1 MLEIRNIKP
10 WLLRSKV
17 SPPRKHVEAIPRPV
31 LLEKLRTVPMGG
43 LVMVQA
49 PAGYGKS
56 SLLAEWREV
65 SLKQGDNFAWVSLDK
80 EDDLE
85 SILAHLAF
93 AFHLNGLELSH
104 SELLQ
109 TNTQEKHLS
118 SYALRILLQI
128 IEETPCNF
136 VVVLDDLETLS
147 ESTSSSFLESLLR
160 WAPENLTVVLSG
172 RQPPPIDLTDF
183 AVRGLLTDIR
193 KRDLRFNRDE
203 IRAILGDYPEVTIKE
218 IEQLTE
224 GWPVFVR
231 LVSLG
236 VGLQALHTYPVDSN
250 AFTHY
255 LDANLLTLIS
265 KEQMRFL
272 LGASIFGDIPVAF
285 FTECYGDDYF
295 RKILHNPYNLED
307 LISPIEG
314 DIDTW
319 RIHPLLREHLN
330 DRLHKEFPEKVTES
344 YQTVARWSA
353 KQGNELMAVR
363 VAAAIRDVELI
374 EEILFDVGGPVTL
387 WFKGLGYLRR
397 INDLICS
404 APSCN
409 STPQGFPLIVLTD
422 VITKAKLGHVDE
434 AKLRFEDANKQ
445 GVFNITS
452 DSSLEIRE
460 DQQLV
465 EFSVAIAR
473 TTLDV
478 YSFTPLNSNAIDIL
492 RSYGETRF
500 AGLPYLQGLIWN
512 ADALLANE
520 GSYLDRALESSKI
533 AAIKF
538 QTARSHFG
546 EAHVTFHLAAANL
559 ALGRIRETSTL
570 LDRARTIVQ
579 THLPDDEELQI
590 ILLCLTGELQL
601 QTTPMRLNETGQFQS
616 KFLSKFKRLSF
627 CLDFFLAGLLQ
638 LTDRYLLQNKPEAA
652 QQFLCECDVI
662 AHQRKATHVL
672 RYIQFLRLIT
682 LIRSGHENDALT
694 LFNHITDN
702 DFKTQ
707 VVWREAEI
715 HAEAVSL
722 LAHRLNDVDIAVVDK
737 QIRFAEQAGNQRMLM
752 RLLAVECHRLM
763 RSGNEMAAFSIL
775 VKLARLSGEIGFFR
789 EIAIN
794 AGNLL
799 PLMSAY
805 LKSKES
811 NVPYHEIIL
820 ANIKDLQN
828 EAGSFEINGEKRHVT
843 PAELRVLRELEN
855 GHSDKLIAR
864 SLTISPSTVHFHL
877 KNIYRKLGATSRSHA
892 IRLAKQ
898 AYII

>member
-17 SPPRKHVEAIPRPV
+17 SPPRKHVEALPRPV
-31 LLEKLRTVPMGG
+31 LLEKLRTVPRGG
-43 LVMVQA
+43 LVVVQA

-65 SLKQGDNFAWVSLDK
+65 SLKQGDNLAWVSLDE

-109 TNTQEKHLS
+109 TNTQEKRLS

-128 IEETPCNF
+128 IEETPCDF
-136 VVVLDDLETLS
+136 VVVLDDLERLT
-147 ESTSSSFLESLLR
+147 ESISSSFLESLLR

-172 RQPPPIDLTDF
+172 RQPPPINLTDF

-193 KRDLRFNRDE
+193 KKDLKFDLAE
-203 IRAILGDYPEVTIKE
+203 IKAILGDYPEATIKE
-218 IEQLTE
+218 IERLTE

-236 VGLQALHTYPVDSN
+236 IGLQTLHTYPVDSN
-250 AFTHY
+250 AFAHY
-255 LDANLLTLIS
+255 LDSNLLTLIS
-265 KEQMRFL
+265 EEQLRFL
-272 LGASIFGDIPVAF
+272 LEASIFDDIPVSY
-285 FTECYGDDYF
+285 FTECYGDEYF
-295 RKILHNPYNLED
+295 WKILHNPYNLED

-314 DIDTW
+314 DMDTW

-330 DRLHKEFPEKVTES
+330 DRLHKEYPEKVTEL
-344 YQTVARWSA
+344 YQAAARWSA
-353 KQGNELMAVR
+353 RQGNELMAVR
-363 VAAAIRDVELI
+363 TAAAIHDVKLI
-374 EEILFDVGGPVTL
+374 EEILHDTGGPVTL
-387 WFKGLGYLRR
+387 WFKGLGYMRR

-404 APSCN
+404 ASSNN
-409 STPQGFPLIVLTD
+409 SAQLGLPLVVLTD
-422 VITKAKLGHVDE
+422 IITKAKLGRVEE
-434 AKLRFEDANKQ
+434 AKLRFEEATKQ
-445 GVFNITS
+445 GIFNIEA
-452 DSSLEIRE
+452 DSSHESRE
-460 DQQLV
+460 ERQLV

-473 TTLDV
+473 TTLDI
-478 YSFTPLNSNAIDIL
+478 YSFTPLNASAIDIL
-492 RSYGETRF
+492 RSYGEAKF
-500 AGLPYLQGLIWN
+500 AELPYLQGLIWN

-520 GSYLDRALESSKI
+520 GSRLERALESSKI

-538 QTARSHFG
+538 QAARSQFG

-559 ALGRIRETSTL
+559 ALGRIRETATL
-570 LDRARTIVQ
+570 LERARTIVQ

-601 QTTPMRLNETGQFQS
+601 QTTPMRLNETEHFQTM
-616 KFLSKFKRLSF
+616 FLSKFKRLSF

-652 QQFLCECDVI
+652 QQFLHECDVI
-662 AHQRKATHVL
+662 AHQRNAAHVL
-672 RYIQFLRLIT
+672 RYIQFLKLIT

-694 LFNHITDN
+694 LFKHVTHNG
-702 DFKTQ
+702 FKTQ

-715 HAEAVSL
+715 YAEAVSL
-722 LAHRLNDVDIAVVDK
+722 LAHRLNNVDIAVVNK
-737 QIRFAEQAGNQRMLM
+737 QIRFAEHTGNQRMLM
-752 RLLAVECHRLM
+752 RLLAVECLRLM
-763 RSGNEMAAFSIL
+763 RSGDENAAFSIL
-775 VKLARLSGEIGFFR
+775 GRLTRLSGEIGFFR

-805 LKSKES
+805 SKSVGS
-811 NVPYHEIIL
+811 NVPHHEKIF
-820 ANIKDLQN
+820 ANIKYQQN
-828 EAGSFEINGEKRHVT
+828 EAGSFEINGETRHVT

-877 KNIYRKLGATSRSHA
+877 KNIYRKLGATSRSQA

-898 AYII
+898 TNII

>member
-17 SPPRKHVEAIPRPV
+17 SPPRKHVEALSRPV
-31 LLEKLRTVPMGG
+31 LLERLRTVPRGG
-43 LVMVQA
+43 LVVVQA

-56 SLLAEWREV
+56 SLLAEWREA
-65 SLKQGDNFAWVSLDK
+65 SLKQGDNFAWVALDE

-93 AFHLNGLELSH
+93 AFHLNGLELSQ

-128 IEETPCNF
+128 IEETPCDF
-136 VVVLDDLETLS
+136 VVVLDDLERLT
-147 ESTSSSFLESLLR
+147 ESISSSFLESLLR

-172 RQPPPIDLTDF
+172 RQPPPIELTDF

-193 KRDLRFNRDE
+193 KKDLKFNRAE
-203 IRAILGDYPEVTIKE
+203 IKAILGDYPEVTIKE
-218 IEQLTE
+218 IERLTE

-231 LVSLG
+231 LMSIG
-236 VGLQALHTYPVDSN
+236 TGLQTLHTYPVDSN

-255 LDANLLTLIS
+255 LDSNLLTLVS
-265 KEQMRFL
+265 KEQKKFL
-272 LGASIFGDIPVAF
+272 LEASIFDDIPVAF
-285 FTECYGDDYF
+285 FTECYGDEYF
-295 RKILHNPYNLED
+295 WKILHNPYNLED

-314 DIDTW
+314 DINTW

-330 DRLHKEFPEKVTES
+330 DRLHREFPEKVTEL
-344 YQTVARWSA
+344 YQTAARWSA

-363 VAAAIRDVELI
+363 SAATIHGIELI
-374 EEILFDVGGPVTL
+374 EEILLATGGPVTL
-387 WFKGLGYLRR
+387 WFKGLGYMRR
-397 INDLICS
+397 INDLICNAS
-404 APSCN
+404 YN
-409 STPQGFPLIVLTD
+409 NITRQGLPLVVLTD
-422 VITKAKLGHVDE
+422 IITKAKLGRVEE
-434 AKLRFEDANKQ
+434 AKLRFEEATKQ
-445 GVFNITS
+445 GVFNTEA
-452 DSSLEIRE
+452 DSSLETRDE
-460 DQQLV
+460 KQLV

-478 YSFTPLNSNAIDIL
+478 YSFTPLNAGAIDIL
-492 RSYGETRF
+492 RSYGEAKF
-500 AGLPYLQGLIWN
+500 AELPYLQGLIWN

-520 GSYLDRALESSKI
+520 GSCLERAMESSKI

-538 QTARSHFG
+538 QAAQSHFG

-559 ALGRIRETSTL
+559 ALGRIQETAALLEKAKTL
-570 LDRARTIVQ
+570 VH
-579 THLPDDEELQI
+579 THLPDDDELQI

-601 QTTPMRLNETGQFQS
+601 QTTPVKLKETEQFRTM
-616 KFLSKFKRLSF
+616 FLSTFERLSF

-638 LTDRYLLQNKPEAA
+638 FIDRYLLQNKPEAA

-662 AHQRKATHVL
+662 ARQRNATHVL
-672 RYIQFLRLIT
+672 RYIQFLKLIT

-694 LFNHITDN
+694 LFKHVNHN
-702 DFKTQ
+702 DFKAQ

-715 HAEAVSL
+715 YAEAVSL

-737 QIRFAEQAGNQRMLM
+737 QIRFAEQTGNQRMLL
-752 RLLAVECHRLM
+752 RLLAVECHRLL
-763 RSGNEMAAFSIL
+763 RLGNETAAFSIL
-775 VKLARLSGEIGFFR
+775 EKLAMLSGETGFYR
-789 EIAIN
+789 EIAVN

-805 LKSKES
+805 SKAMGS
-811 NVPYHEIIL
+811 NVPNHEKIL
-820 ANIKDLQN
+820 GNIKYPQN
-828 EAGSFEINGEKRHVT
+828 EAGTFEINGETRHVT
-843 PAELRVLRELEN
+843 PAELRILRELES

-877 KNIYRKLGATSRSHA
+877 KNIYRKLGATSRSQA
-892 IRLAKQ
+892 IKLARQ
-898 AYII
+898 TNII